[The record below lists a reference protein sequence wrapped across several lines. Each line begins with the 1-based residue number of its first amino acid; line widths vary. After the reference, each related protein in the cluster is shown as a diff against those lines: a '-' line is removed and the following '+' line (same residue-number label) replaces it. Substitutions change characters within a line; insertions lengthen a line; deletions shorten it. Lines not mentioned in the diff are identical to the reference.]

1 MAYVKFPHSVKFNG
15 KYYAPNTSIEVDD
28 AAEHVERGAAETA
41 KRTGKKKT
49 KSSSRPKADPKS
61 SKD

>member
-15 KYYAPNTSIEVDD
+15 KYYAPHTSIKVDD

-41 KRTGKKKT
+41 NRTGKKKG
-49 KSSSRPKADPKS
+49 KSSSRPKADSKS